1 MNSLYANLQDSGTT
15 RVLTL
20 PMFESLNGSLDG
32 WLLDRWYD
40 SSARQYDAFFL
51 QNLPANLSGAA
62 AAAPGGGTVQ
72 YSVMA
77 NQTAIHG
84 LPAAVTQASHAATA
98 LISCQQCS
106 RCLPTLLMQT
116 ITIIE

>member
-1 MNSLYANLQDSGTT
+1 M

-51 QNLPANLSGAA
+51 QSLPANLSSAA
-62 AAAPGGGTVQ
+62 TAAPGGGAVQ

-84 LPAAVTQASHAATA
+84 LPAAVTQASRVATTV
-98 LISCQQCS
+98 ISCQRCS
-106 RCLPTLLMQT
+106 RWLCTLLMQT
-116 ITIIE
+116 VEICE